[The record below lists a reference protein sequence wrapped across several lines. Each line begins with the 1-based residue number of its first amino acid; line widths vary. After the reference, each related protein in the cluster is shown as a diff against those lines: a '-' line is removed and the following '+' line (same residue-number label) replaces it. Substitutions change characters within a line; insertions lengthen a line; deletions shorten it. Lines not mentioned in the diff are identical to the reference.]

1 MSQHLKPVDLI
12 NSKFVV
18 SLAGQHNGDQ
28 LFLPTMG
35 GNKNAE

>member
-18 SLAGQHNGDQ
+18 SLAGQHNGD
-28 LFLPTMG
+28 
-35 GNKNAE
+35 